1 MNMSGE
7 RQGWSTWARY
17 EEAGIVGNDMM
28 FTDDK
33 IEIAHAIGKTR
44 DTIGKCWPMDAAVA
58 FSLAS
63 KGPGVSLKAEDLVN
77 QHTKMAAAM
86 MTQMVGYGTVPDPRV
101 ESCGH
106 DEVDARLVK
115 WRTPYLDDGIIKWN
129 IQKQSGIR
137 GLLETMKKSWDFRIC
152 GEAPDFSIPEAHGIL
167 MSPKFAPLR
176 IQIEKKL
183 KSTKWDCASEPFTYS
198 HTLGECKWKGEVYPE
213 GHEQA
218 GSPRLCAHHDQPSY
232 TGWVLI
238 KRIKDGKINDKRF
251 VKIWNRGAG
260 VGSVHQG
267 WNNDMI
273 AQKMGYYGSKQIA
286 VKRVVLWD
294 KVARS
299 LSNSIW
305 ENDPKFV
312 IKNIKESLRRM
323 QSRNLNCVARDGE
336 RSETSGRI
344 LPSTVTYRWK
354 NWEWLAQL
362 KAWIAQTSKKNRKEH
377 DLVNGWK
384 WTKYDSK
391 QSYGFEIAK
400 FKWIPGKA
408 NEKYVEAQHKSG
420 VGNESVYTTPP
431 AIEDKIYTYYVNIG
445 GNSWNSKG
453 LPYRFKSKQEAYKF
467 KNFLSMM
474 AGKCGAVNK
483 EGRTWNGNAG
493 IEEVDGDKAFTVMR
507 TAHSLEMG
515 MDIDPEN
522 TPNPTEIMQAIL
534 FGTPQEYDEHI
545 EYITKKCATNYK
557 RPVIK
562 KVEEEQKVVA

>member
-1 MNMSGE
+1 MSGE
-7 RQGWSTWARY
+7 RQGWSTWAKY
-17 EEAGIVGNDMM
+17 EKAGIVGDDMM

-33 IEIAHAIGKTR
+33 IEIAHTIGKTK

-77 QHTKMAAAM
+77 QYTKMAAAM

-115 WRTPYLDDGIIKWN
+115 WRTPFVDGGIIKWR
-129 IQKQSGIR
+129 IQRQNGI
-137 GLLETMKKSWDFRIC
+137 GLLETLKKSWDFRVC
-152 GEAPDFSIPEAHGIL
+152 RGTPNFSVEQAHGIL

-183 KSTKWDCASEPFTYS
+183 KSTKWGCESVPFDYN

-213 GHEQA
+213 GHEKA
-218 GSPRLCAHHDQPSY
+218 GKPRLCAHHDQPAY

-238 KRIKDGKINDKRF
+238 KQIENGVINDNRF
-251 VKIWNRGAG
+251 VKLWDRGAG
-260 VGSVHQG
+260 VGSVYRG

-273 AQKMGYYGSKQIA
+273 ARKWQTNQIA